1 MDTSLRCSGAFNP
14 EKKHM
19 NIKSVLYRAAAVV
32 TAGAVFLVTLP
43 LTLWVVSVVFLM
55 ACVSSIVLAYKLRR
69 LQKEGVVFTHVA
81 DAAPGQNQRYGSTSV
96 SQSETPLG
104 SLGSSVSARRAS
116 GATITGSYRVVS
128 D

>member
-1 MDTSLRCSGAFNP
+1 MAICLRYSGEFNLE
-14 EKKHM
+14 EKRM
-19 NIKSVLYRAAAVV
+19 NIKPILFRVAAVV

-55 ACVSSIVLAYKLRR
+55 ACVSSLVLAYKLRR

-81 DAAPGQNQRYGSTSV
+81 DAAPGQGQRYASTRFTTSGRPFAEPV
-96 SQSETPLG
+96 SPK
-104 SLGSSVSARRAS
+104 RAS
-116 GATITGSYRVVS
+116 GATVTGSYHVVS